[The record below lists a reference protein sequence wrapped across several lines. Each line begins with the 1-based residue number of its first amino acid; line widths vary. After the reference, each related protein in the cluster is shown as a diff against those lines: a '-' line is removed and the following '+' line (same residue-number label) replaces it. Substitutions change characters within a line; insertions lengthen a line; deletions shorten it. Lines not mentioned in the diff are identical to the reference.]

1 MMLLYEF
8 SCSNV
13 EESSL
18 KNVVRF
24 QEASKGL
31 EKIRKGAM
39 MDSVET
45 VKIDDPRLDESFSFL
60 FVFRKG
66 DIVVNRENRT
76 LRGRINDGVYLGEF
90 PSRAAGALNP
100 KGKTVYEVKFPDDIL
115 QIFDEKEIE
124 KASE

>member
-1 MMLLYEF
+1 MLLYEF

-13 EESSL
+13 EERSL
-18 KNVVRF
+18 KNSVRF
-24 QEASKGL
+24 QEGLKGL

-66 DIVVNRENRT
+66 DMVVNRENRT

-100 KGKTVYEVKFPDDIL
+100 KGKTVYEVKLPDDVL

-124 KASE
+124 KAGE

>member
-1 MMLLYEF
+1 MLLYEF

-13 EESSL
+13 EERSL
-18 KNVVRF
+18 KNLVRF
-24 QEASKGL
+24 QEGLKGL

>member
-1 MMLLYEF
+1 
-8 SCSNV
+8 
-13 EESSL
+13 
-18 KNVVRF
+18 
-24 QEASKGL
+24 
-31 EKIRKGAM
+31 
-39 MDSVET
+39 MDSVEA

-90 PSRAAGALNP
+90 PSRAAGPLNP

-124 KASE
+124 KASD

>member
-1 MMLLYEF
+1 MLLYEF

-13 EESSL
+13 EETSL
-18 KNVVRF
+18 KNLVRF
-24 QEASKGL
+24 QEGLKGL

-66 DIVVNRENRT
+66 DMVVNRENRT

-100 KGKTVYEVKFPDDIL
+100 KGKTVYEVKLPDDVL

-124 KASE
+124 KAGE

>member
-1 MMLLYEF
+1 
-8 SCSNV
+8 
-13 EESSL
+13 
-18 KNVVRF
+18 
-24 QEASKGL
+24 
-31 EKIRKGAM
+31 M

-90 PSRAAGALNP
+90 PSHAAGALNP
-100 KGKTVYEVKFPDDIL
+100 KGKTVYEVKFPDNIL

-124 KASE
+124 KASD